1 MGVDL
6 DRAELDRSRRLTVP
20 ELVARS
26 ARRTP
31 DAPALAC
38 EADRRTFGELEERS
52 NRLAGALGA
61 RGVGPGEHVA
71 MLQYNGIEFVE
82 AFLAIQKL
90 GACAVPVNFRL
101 SGEEVDYVLGDCG
114 ARLAIADP
122 ELASRAGA
130 VETLVTGPDYEAALA
145 AARSEE

>member
-1 MGVDL
+1 MASD
-6 DRAELDRSRRLTVP
+6 LDRSRRLTVP

-26 ARRTP
+26 ARRAP

-38 EADRRTFGELEERS
+38 EEDRRTFGELEERS
-52 NRLAGALGA
+52 DRLAAALAA

-101 SGEEVDYVLGDCG
+101 SREEVDYVLGDCG

-122 ELASRAGA
+122 ELAARAEG
-130 VETLVTGPDYEAALA
+130 VETLVVGPDYEAAPA
-145 AARSEE
+145 GGAPASPEH